1 MCFYNNV
8 FKHSFSN
15 VNSVKEKTNRPIPIC
30 HISLPVQ
37 FQDYIFRTKESP
49 VDHFILFR
57 PILEYFIAQ
66 IKACLYKNLTLG
78 K

>member
-1 MCFYNNV
+1 VY
-8 FKHSFSN
+8 
-15 VNSVKEKTNRPIPIC
+15 
-30 HISLPVQ
+30 
-37 FQDYIFRTKESP
+37 
-49 VDHFILFR
+49 HFILFR

>member
-1 MCFYNNV
+1 MLLSTV
-8 FKHSFSN
+8 LSN

-30 HISLPVQ
+30 HNSLSVQ
-37 FQDYIFRTKESP
+37 FQDYRFRTKEAP

-57 PILEYFIAQ
+57 PILEYFIEK